1 MNLIMFL
8 RLAGR
13 NFWLMLMCGA
23 VAASIVFH
31 LTKNEKKEYQT
42 KTVLNTGLVSG
53 YNIES
58 STSTRIDYA
67 FITNEIE
74 NILSAI
80 KSRQTHEELAAHL
93 LAAALLQHSE
103 ADSVLTEASFQ
114 KLKKEIPPSVWDS
127 LADYSSFDNTLMNVK
142 AWRDRNDDNI
152 VEKLLEEGHPFFGV
166 ETLQSNIA
174 TKREGMTDM
183 IQMTFTST
191 DPALCRYT
199 LLHLID
205 ITVSKHRGI
214 KEGQTSNVLAYF
226 EDATNASV
234 KELREREDGLLQFM
248 VNNKIIN
255 YYEQTRFIAG
265 KKEDL
270 DELYFSE
277 RMKLAAADSAR
288 SNLEWQLSK
297 RVNLPKLNEEIVKQR
312 SNLATVSGRIAQL
325 EIGLLDTFIN
335 SNPLPAFGVRD
346 VHEDIKSKLAKLSS
360 QKTLKDLQQ
369 KSDQLKS
376 NMRRAADATFSIM
389 RTPDGIEIR
398 NLLNSWLNKW
408 LEVEEVSA
416 RLDVFA
422 QRKEEFDQT
431 YARFAPWGSRIKRIE
446 REISVSERSYLE
458 NLHSLNVARMH
469 RYNTLMSTNLRVVD
483 APQYPD
489 KAKPSKRM
497 LSVIVSFIAAFI
509 LVLVTALAIELLDS
523 SLKDPENAKKTIGL
537 ELFTAFPKLPSNWLT
552 HHKYDYV
559 LLLDRSVEQLLQHI
573 KIDLRQFSRTYI
585 ARVGIMSTLDGD
597 GKSFIASHMIAK
609 LRVNGNRVLYL
620 RPLVHKSLRKD
631 PPEHE
636 DNRFYHVDHTLFD
649 KEDEADLLPN
659 ENVAWHNYNYIVTE
673 MPPLMAG
680 HYPAKMLN
688 QMDISILVARANR
701 SWMSADRRAVEIAAK
716 MTKNPCRLVLDAV
729 RVDLLE
735 SSLGEIP
742 RRRSFLRRI
751 IKKLAKRNWT
761 RTKTE

>member
-1 MNLIMFL
+1 MNFIMFL
-8 RLAGR
+8 RLVGR
-13 NFWLMLMCGA
+13 NFWLMFMCG
-23 VAASIVFH
+23 VTAASLVFY
-31 LTKNEKKEYQT
+31 LTQNEKKEYQT

-58 STSTRIDYA
+58 NSSTRIDYA
-67 FITNEIE
+67 FIANEIE

-93 LAAALLQHSE
+93 LAYALLQRSV
-103 ADSVLTEASFQ
+103 ADSVLTEASFL
-114 KLKKEIPPSVWDS
+114 KLKKEIPPSVWTALVDE
-127 LADYSSFDNTLMNVK
+127 YSFDNTLTNIK
-142 AWRDRNDDNI
+142 SWRDRNDDNI
-152 VEKLLEEGHPFFGV
+152 VEALLEESHPFFGV

-174 TKREGMTDM
+174 TKREGTTDM
-183 IQMTFTST
+183 IQMSFTST

-199 LLHLID
+199 LIRLTEIA
-205 ITVSKHRGI
+205 VSKHRAI
-214 KEGQTSNVLAYF
+214 KEGQTSNVLSYF
-226 EDATNASV
+226 EQATSESV
-234 KELREREDGLLQFM
+234 RELKEREDGLLQFM

-297 RVNLPKLNEEIVKQR
+297 RINLPQLNEEIVKQR
-312 SNLATVSGRIAQL
+312 HNLANISGRIAQF
-325 EIGLLDTFIN
+325 EIGLLDTIN
-335 SNPLPAFGVRD
+335 NNYSTPIIGVRD
-346 VHEDIKSKLAKLSS
+346 VRQDIKFKLAKASD
-360 QKTLKDLQQ
+360 QKSLKDLQQ
-369 KSDQLKS
+369 KSDQLKT
-376 NMRRAADATFSIM
+376 NMRRAADATFTIM

-398 NLLNSWLNKW
+398 NMLNSWLNKW
-408 LEVEEVSA
+408 IEVEEVSA
-416 RLDVFA
+416 RLNVFT
-422 QRKEEFDQT
+422 QRKQEFDET

-483 APQYPD
+483 PPQYPD
-489 KAKPSKRM
+489 KAKASKRIM
-497 LSVIVSFIAAFI
+497 SVIIAFLAAFI
-509 LVLVTALAIELLDS
+509 IVLVTALAFELLDG
-523 SLKDPENAKKTIGL
+523 SLKDPDNAKKLIGL
-537 ELFTAFPKLPSNWLT
+537 ELFTAFPKLPRNWLT

-559 LLLDRSVEQLLQHI
+559 MLLDRSVEQLLQHI
-573 KIDLRQFSRTYI
+573 KIDLRQFTRTYV

-597 GKSFIASHMIAK
+597 GKSFIAAQMIAK

-620 RPLVHKSLRKD
+620 RPQPHKPQSPD
-631 PPEHE
+631 IYEHE
-636 DNRFYHVDHTLFD
+636 DNRFYAVDHTLFD
-649 KEDEADLLPN
+649 KEDEADLLTD
-659 ENVAWHNYNYIVTE
+659 ENVAWHHYNYIVTV

-701 SWMSADRRAVEIAAK
+701 TWMPADRRAVQIAAK
-716 MTKNPCRLVLDAV
+716 MTKNPCRLVLNAT

-735 SSLGEIP
+735 SSLGELP

-751 IKKLAKRNWT
+751 IKKIAKRNWSRNNIT
-761 RTKTE
+761 